1 MKSFLGLCTA
11 GFALW
16 AISAPVAAAGI
27 TYNCDTAA
35 DHFSELVLPSA
46 DSSFVV
52 SGTVQL
58 RALARSKTYVPLARI
73 QIASSSAPGKSS
85 EAFAGFSLAAVATDA
100 KKTSSEAVQMLSYNA
115 SGRQDEALPLSIMAK
130 PGTVQAFKLSY
141 DGSQV
146 AVNLGAESKSFPLTV
161 AEPVVR
167 IICSTGEFLFTDLT
181 IKRQ

>member
-1 MKSFLGLCTA
+1 MKSFFGLCTA
-11 GFALW
+11 GLALW
-16 AISAPVAAAGI
+16 ATPAPVAGAGI

-46 DSSFVV
+46 EPAFVV

-73 QIASSSAPGKSS
+73 QIASSSAPGKSPQ
-85 EAFAGFSLAAVATDA
+85 AFAGFSLSAVATDA
-100 KKTSSEAVQMLSYNA
+100 KKTSSEAIQMLSYNA
-115 SGRQDEALPLSIMAK
+115 SGREDETLPLSLMVK

-146 AVNLGAESKSFPLTV
+146 TVNLGNEAKSFPLKTG
-161 AEPVVR
+161 EPVVR